1 MSSMSRRSALAL
13 LAGTPFIQAQGAQ
26 RRNVLFISTDDLNTD
41 LGCYG
46 HPLVKTPNIDQ
57 LASRGVRFDRAYC
70 QLPLC
75 SPSRVSIM
83 TGLAPDTTRIY
94 DLQTHFRD
102 TIPNVTTLSQHFH
115 QNGYFSAR
123 VGKIYHYG
131 NPGQIGTDGL
141 DDKASWNHVV
151 NPRGIDKDEEPLLT
165 NHTPQRGVGS
175 SLSFYSSPA
184 SDEQHT
190 DGMVAEETIALM
202 EKHRD
207 EPFFLGAGFYRP
219 HCPFIAPSKY
229 FDMFPLSSVGTVPF
243 HPVELEIAPKWAY
256 WTNPPNWGLNEH
268 QMREARRAYYA
279 SIAFVDANVGR
290 LLTALRRLGLE
301 DRTTIV
307 FWSDH
312 GYNLG
317 EHGQWMKQSLWEPSA
332 RTPLIISG
340 AGVEARGT
348 SSPRTVELLDMY
360 PTLAS
365 MCGLSLPPY
374 LHGVS
379 LEPLLRNP
387 KASWDRPGITQVRR
401 NNRGS
406 FVNGY
411 SIRNERYRYSMWDEG
426 REGEEFYDYSR
437 DPREMNN
444 LARVEGAHRTVQ
456 QQMSTRLRTTVAER
470 RVAKGLRA

>member
-1 MSSMSRRSALAL
+1 MSSISRRSALAM
-13 LAGTPFIQAQGAQ
+13 LAGAPFIQAQRAQ
-26 RRNVLFISTDDLNTD
+26 RRNVLFISTDDMNND

-46 HPLVKTPNIDQ
+46 HPLVRSPHIDRM
-57 LASRGVRFDRAYC
+57 AEEGVRFDRAYC

-75 SPSRVSIM
+75 SPSRTSLM
-83 TGLAPDTTRIY
+83 TGLAPDATRIY
-94 DLQTHFRD
+94 ELQTHFRS
-102 TIPNVTTLSQHFH
+102 TIPSVVTLSQHFR
-115 QNGYFSAR
+115 QNGYFAAR

-141 DDKASWNHVV
+141 DDKESWDHVV
-151 NPRGIDKDEEPLLT
+151 NPKGIDKEEEPLLT
-165 NHTPQRGVGS
+165 NHTPQRGIGS

-184 SDEQHT
+184 ADEEHT

-229 FDMFPLSSVGTVPF
+229 FDMYPLSAVGTVPF

-256 WTNPPNWGLNEH
+256 FTDPPNWGLNDH

-279 SIAFVDANVGR
+279 SISFVDANVGK
-290 LLTALRRLGLE
+290 LLHALRRLGIE

-332 RTPLIISG
+332 RTPMMIAG
-340 AGVEARGT
+340 AGVDARGKGC
-348 SSPRTVELLDMY
+348 PRTVELLDLY

-365 MCGLSLPPY
+365 MCGLSLPPH
-374 LHGVS
+374 LHGAS

-387 KASWDRPGITQVRR
+387 QAAWDRPGISQVRR
-401 NNRGS
+401 GNQGA
-406 FVNGY
+406 FVHGY

-426 REGEEFYDYSR
+426 REGEEFYDYR
-437 DPREMNN
+437 TDPREMNN
-444 LARVEGAHRTVQ
+444 LTRVEGAHRAIQ
-456 QQMSTRLRTTVAER
+456 QQMSARLRGIVAER
-470 RVAKGLRA
+470 RIAKGLG